1 MRTRAV
7 PVPAIPRDHE
17 IDTTVDDS
25 LEPCREPV
33 DESCREPTLI
43 GVPIL
48 VRSQVTQDLEITLRP
63 PAESRFLIRAGFDA
77 GAPTDIIA
85 DSIANGDAWVTG
97 PEWAAR
103 NYIVSVTLSEPAVPV
118 ERRFMAW
125 RPVPPP
131 TKANT

>member
-25 LEPCREPV
+25 LESCREP

-43 GVPIL
+43 GVQIL
-48 VRSQVTQDLEITLRP
+48 VSPQATRDLESTLRP

-85 DSIANGDAWVTG
+85 DSIANGDTWVTG

-103 NYIVSVTLSEPAVPV
+103 NYIISVSL
-118 ERRFMAW
+118 
-125 RPVPPP
+125 
-131 TKANT
+131 